1 MSETAGKTQGPVAAV
16 VEEARRAGNE
26 TPEGVE
32 KPKSQAQKNRE
43 NLKAV
48 GLIHGTAVVA
58 ALTLF
63 GAAHTWAS
71 VSGWLLASVTA
82 VAAALVAGIVLSSIA
97 HEWGHFAG
105 TALSGARYRVARKP
119 FNYFFMF
126 SFDMTA
132 NSTRQALWL
141 SWGGLAGSWSVFAA
155 LLVLVPID
163 AWGSA
168 ALVATVLG
176 QAVNASIF
184 EVPVILRTRESG
196 EFETELNARLE
207 SPGVVRMPGLIAG
220 LILFA
225 LLT

>member
-1 MSETAGKTQGPVAAV
+1 MSEAAEQDRRPVAAV
-16 VEEARRAGNE
+16 VEEAREASNE
-26 TPEGVE
+26 TRDSTE

-48 GLIHGTAVVA
+48 GTIHGTAVVA

-71 VSGWLLASVTA
+71 VSGWPLATVTG
-82 VAAALVAGIVLSSIA
+82 VAAALIAGVVISAIA

-105 TALSGARYRVARKP
+105 SALSGSRYKVARKP

-126 SFDMTA
+126 SFDTPA
-132 NSTRQALWL
+132 NTTRQALWL
-141 SWGGLAGSWSVFAA
+141 SWGGQAGSWGVFVAILA
-155 LLVLVPID
+155 LVPMD
-163 AWGSA
+163 SWASA
-168 ALVATVLG
+168 ALAATLLG
-176 QAVNASIF
+176 QALNASIF
-184 EVPVILRTRESG
+184 EFPVIFRTRQSG
-196 EFETELNARLE
+196 EFEQELARRLE

-220 LILFA
+220 LIFFA